1 MVHHCKTKGKKMS
14 KKNNTNKTTKTVAT
28 GADEKITISRAE
40 LHMYASAYGN
50 KVQAYE
56 AGFAIDLFIDLLKGN
71 ITMKDVAFGLVERS
85 IRHNACAMLLA
96 GDIPHPLREMVKN
109 YCSYDKDELM
119 ELIRLVQ
126 NSNK

>member
-1 MVHHCKTKGKKMS
+1 MS
-14 KKNNTNKTTKTVAT
+14 KKNNTNKTTKAVAT
-28 GADEKITISRAE
+28 GEDEKITISRAE
-40 LHMYASAYGN
+40 LNMYASAYGN

-71 ITMKDVAFGLVERS
+71 ITMKDVAFDLVERS

-96 GDIPHPLREMVKN
+96 DDIPHPLREMVKN
-109 YCSYDKDELM
+109 YCSYDKNELI
-119 ELIRLVQ
+119 ELIRLAQ